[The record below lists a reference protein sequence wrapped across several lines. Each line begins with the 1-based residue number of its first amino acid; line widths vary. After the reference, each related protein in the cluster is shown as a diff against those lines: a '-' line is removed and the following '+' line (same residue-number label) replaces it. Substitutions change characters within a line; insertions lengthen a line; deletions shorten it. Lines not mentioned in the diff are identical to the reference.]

1 MADITILP
9 KTKQE
14 LQEEWLKCALDFEYF
29 AETYLKVEDKKRGGW
44 FPFKLMPHQ
53 KDVFELYENNEL
65 AITNK
70 YRQSGITTFTCAY
83 YTWKMCFNKNIRIA
97 VIGSNLEHAKTEL
110 LKRISDNI
118 EGLPDFLR
126 IETIIDSQKYKTY
139 KNGGEIIAK
148 AAQGNALRGTSPN
161 HIILDELAHYED
173 LDSFWESSKSA
184 FSMGG
189 CVRIIS
195 TPLGSSNIFFQLF
208 DLAKQGKSSFKPIEL
223 KWYHDIRLNTD
234 LKWVSGSDEII
245 EYNKDKQKEL
255 ILKGYKPTST
265 WYEKECAGFNYD
277 KKKIAQELEGEFL
290 GSGNS
295 FIDEE
300 YINQQ
305 ELENVSKPMY
315 YEHSDKNFWI
325 WKYPLNTE
333 QKFIFGVDVSLGTAE
348 DYSTITVMDMFNL
361 EMYAEY
367 RGKIPPDLLA
377 DVVYKFANI
386 FNHAYVC
393 VDITGGYGVATVQKL
408 INEYSYKNLHYTEI
422 KDRYIKDRLEGEAN
436 GDLRPG
442 LTIGKNRMEIL
453 ECMAKAFRSG
463 ELIIRS
469 SRLID
474 ELKGFKDVGGK
485 PDHKRG
491 GTSDLIFSLAIA
503 LYVGDNSGTTILKA
517 LERTKSMVSSWVVV
531 NYNNE
536 DFAREQIKFEEN
548 LKNNENNNKNPSLF
562 YFN

>member
-29 AETYLKVEDKKRGGW
+29 AESYLKVEDKKRGGL

-53 KDVFELYENNEL
+53 QEVFHLYEGNEH

-83 YTWKMCFNKNIRIA
+83 YTWKICFNKNIRVA
-97 VIGSNLEHAKTEL
+97 VVSNTLEQAKTDL
-110 LKRISDNI
+110 LKRIDDNI
-118 EGLPDFLR
+118 DSLPDFLK
-126 IETIIDSQKYKTY
+126 IKTVIDSQKFKTY
-139 KNGGEIIAK
+139 ENGCEIIAK
-148 AAQGNALRGTSPN
+148 AAVGNALRGTSPN
-161 HIILDELAHYED
+161 HIILDELSHYSD
-173 LDSFWESSKSA
+173 LETFWESSKSS

-189 CVRIIS
+189 AVRIFS
-195 TPLGSSNIFFQLF
+195 TPLGSNNVFFQLF
-208 DLAKQGKSSFKPIEL
+208 DLARQGKSSFKSIEL
-223 KWYHDIRLNTD
+223 KWYHDTRLISD
-234 LKWVSGSDEII
+234 LKWISGTDEVI
-245 EYNKDKQKEL
+245 EFDREKQKEL
-255 ILKGYKPTST
+255 ILKGYKPTSS

-295 FIDEE
+295 FVDEE

-305 ELENVSKPMY
+305 ELENVTKPMY
-315 YEHSDKNFWI
+315 YEHTDKNFWI
-325 WKYPLNTE
+325 WKYPTSTE
-333 QKFIFGVDVSLGTAE
+333 QKFIFGVDVALGTAE
-348 DYSTITVMDMFNL
+348 DYSTICVIDMFTK

-367 RGKIPPDLLA
+367 KGKISPDFLGDL
-377 DVVYKFANI
+377 VYKFANI
-386 FNHAYVC
+386 YNHAYVC
-393 VDITGGYGVATVQKL
+393 IDLTGGYGVATVLKL
-408 INEYSYKNLHYTEI
+408 INEYNYKNLHYSEL
-422 KDRYIKDRLEGEAN
+422 KDRYIKDKLTDYN
-436 GDLRPG
+436 KDNLSPG
-442 LTIGKNRMEIL
+442 VNIGKNRMEIL
-453 ECMAKAFRSG
+453 DCMYRGFRDN
-463 ELIIRS
+463 EILVRS
-469 SRLID
+469 SRLIE
-474 ELKGFKDVGGK
+474 ELKGFKDVNGK

-491 GTSDLIFSLAIA
+491 GSSDAIFALSLA
-503 LYVGDNSGTTILKA
+503 LYVCENNGTTILKA